1 MKLLLLPL
9 LFTASYLLAF
19 DNLEMGIPSQAD
31 TIIDREGYALG
42 YSETHEKPESIGRA
56 CRVRE

>member
-42 YSETHEKPESIGRA
+42 YSETYEKPESIGQA
-56 CRVRE
+56 C